1 MFGPPERGQSIS
13 LVTCYP
19 ARGNIPYCYNNC
31 KLLVGDSGLGGIAVT
46 FIFSGRPGCSIKS
59 HPTQVCSPSPCS
71 LYCRCRQY
79 VWQRQKSVANKSAVF
94 VANKS
99 ECVGNK
105 SVANKSSPPHSM
117 YRTEERKRERR
128 ERPAVS
134 SSSSVSLF
142 SPFEQQFAPGLRIV
156 YTRRG
161 SLSSLFCRTQENR
174 AKS

>member
-105 SVANKSSPPHSM
+105 SVANKSSPHLHDKKPTH
-117 YRTEERKRERR
+117 RIRR
-128 ERPAVS
+128 PRRS
-134 SSSSVSLF
+134 SSSS
-142 SPFEQQFAPGLRIV
+142 
-156 YTRRG
+156 RRESRHREG
-161 SLSSLFCRTQENR
+161 CRTQR
-174 AKS
+174 LFSKGKSCKFAFYLGKMYV